1 MSEKNR
7 MNNATRAAGYL
18 RTAMLFMALA
28 LPAGSLIV
36 LGTLWLWENGFIL
49 QWALGAGVVALAVY
63 GSGRSF
69 LKEATANRHQLR
81 DLLRR
86 SDPLWTEREAEAWE
100 VVRTIAND
108 VDPDRLNSRNAFL
121 ALGTRTVEAVGQSM
135 FSGEDNPLWRFTV
148 PELLVL
154 VRRVSAAL
162 DPVVRE
168 NIPYGDSL
176 TVGQAMTIYQWR
188 SVIGVT
194 EAAYDVWNL
203 IQKPA
208 SAAQQGT
215 QEQASRRLHDRER
228 NELGRRIAS
237 AYVREVGRAAIDL
250 YSGRLRPL
258 SETPA
263 GADAKATEDGETAPQ
278 EKAKPLRIL
287 VGGQVA
293 AGKSSLVSALLRAVN
308 ASVDALAPTK
318 GLRAYEL
325 KREGV
330 AEVLLIDS
338 PGIEADDV
346 AIESLKTQAQ
356 HCDLLLWVT
365 SAMGP
370 ERGRDRKVLDA
381 LRLAAKAERRYP
393 PVLGVHTHIDQLQPI
408 LEWSSSLQ
416 PRSWG
421 EPQGAVHRQ
430 GAARGR
436 LGPSAPDPIGGA
448 RLSRSDARRLQH
460 RYPVGEN
467 ARPAVRWAAHA
478 AYARFRGGRGRGIL
492 EAAVVTSHCYR
503 AGHDPHP
510 ALRECRAV
518 AKSKAIAG
526 RLGSS
531 GRGPRRRL
539 WRA

>member
-1 MSEKNR
+1 
-7 MNNATRAAGYL
+7 MNKATRAAGYL

-49 QWALGAGVVALAVY
+49 EWALGAGVVAFAVY

-69 LKEATANRHQLR
+69 LKEAATNRHKLR
-81 DLLRR
+81 DQLVR

-108 VDPDRLNSRNAFL
+108 VDPNRLNSRNAFL

-168 NIPYGDSL
+168 NIPYGGSL

-203 IQKPA
+203 MQKPA
-208 SAAQQGT
+208 SAGT
-215 QEQASRRLHDRER
+215 QEQVSRRLHDRER

-258 SETPA
+258 PETPA
-263 GADAKATEDGETAPQ
+263 AGAGTNAGEDGQAAP
-278 EKAKPLRIL
+278 EAKAKPLRIL

-293 AGKSSLVSALLRAVN
+293 AGKSSLVGALLRAVN

-318 GLRAYEL
+318 GMRAYEL

-338 PGIEADDV
+338 PGIEANEV

-381 LRLAAKAERRYP
+381 LRLAAKTEKRYP
-393 PVLGVHTHIDQLQPI
+393 PVIGVHTHIDQLQPI
-408 LEWSSSLQ
+408 LAWSPPYNLDRAESPKAQSIVKALLAVASDLRLPIHSVVPVCLDQ
-416 PRSWG
+416 MRGVYNVDILWARMLDVLSEGQRTRLTHAFVVDGDEGYWKRLWSQATVTG
-421 EPQGAVHRQ
+421 RVMTRIQASENAEPS
-430 GAARGR
+430 
-436 LGPSAPDPIGGA
+436 PS
-448 RLSRSDARRLQH
+448 RKLSRDA
-460 RYPVGEN
+460 
-467 ARPAVRWAAHA
+467 
-478 AYARFRGGRGRGIL
+478 
-492 EAAVVTSHCYR
+492 
-503 AGHDPHP
+503 
-510 ALRECRAV
+510 
-518 AKSKAIAG
+518 
-526 RLGSS
+526 
-531 GRGPRRRL
+531 
-539 WRA
+539 